1 MYTDGSKDSRI
12 GLKTHVE
19 VGIVIQEFKI
29 NISKI
34 ISNNVAVYTAELVA
48 IYLGLQ
54 WV

>member
-19 VGIVIQEFKI
+19 VGIVIREFKI